1 MDDYLTWT
9 PNPVSLTDGLIGD
22 VVNTPAVNTGGM
34 PLAAVEGYT
43 AGTTATPETQIA
55 APEFDPSAFHADM
68 QARQSQNIL
77 QPEPNKPLEEK
88 SFFSN
93 LGDSFS
99 ATMKK
104 RGGEIFASTMA
115 ASAQGVIAYLLQRKK
130 ERADRDLENTR
141 NQNKVAETNAS
152 VARASAMPKLGSIVK
167 PGVTGQQRTG
177 SGGLISAVQ
186 QRGG

>member
-1 MDDYLTWT
+1 MVGFADDWDPNAAWT
-9 PNPVSLTDGLIGD
+9 PNTPITYTGDPSNDSLTNGLID
-22 VVNTPAVNTGGM
+22 SLPVNS
-34 PLAAVEGYT
+34 
-43 AGTTATPETQIA
+43 
-55 APEFDPSAFHADM
+55 PSEPVQSVDSALNPSTFQADM

-104 RGGEIFASTMA
+104 HGGEIFASTMVG
-115 ASAQGVIAYLLQRKK
+115 SAQGVLAYLLQRRQ
-130 ERADRDLENTR
+130 ERAARDLENTK
-141 NQNKVAETNAS
+141 NQNRVAETNAS

-186 QRGG
+186 QRGV